1 MLPLDVSNMNRW
13 HVYSKRSTMWKS
25 VHITLPPFPGSLE
38 LLSLAGNILRQV
50 PTTALYPLHSLVILY
65 LNNNQIERIN
75 HHDFPAQIGHGLTD
89 LHLQNN
95 MSVSFFF
102 YFLLKLKWT
111 FSSYNFRIQRIHPK
125 AFGNLSRIHW
135 IKLSNNLLENGLDYG
150 LLGSTL
156 NTLQCIDM
164 HSKRKTK
171 KLCPFL
177 SLVVALLMRTSLCH
191 RQSA

>member
-1 MLPLDVSNMNRW
+1 MCRTGVLLEMLPLDVSNMNRW
-13 HVYSKRSTMWKS
+13 HVYSKRSTKWKC
-25 VHITLPPFPGSLE
+25 VDLTLPPFPGSLE

-65 LNNNQIERIN
+65 LNNNRIQRIN
-75 HHDFPAQIGHGLTD
+75 HYDFPAKIGHGLTD

-95 MSVSFFF
+95 MSVL
-102 YFLLKLKWT
+102 FLIHFLKKLKCT
-111 FSSYNFRIQRIHPK
+111 FSSYNSRIQRIHPK
-125 AFGNLSRIHW
+125 AFGNLTRIHW

-164 HSKRKTK
+164 HSKRNFVPS
-171 KLCPFL
+171 CP
-177 SLVVALLMRTSLCH
+177 
-191 RQSA
+191 